1 MMGADGSRDY
11 FMGFQTNAEARRT
24 GGLLGGFG
32 VLHFDNGKF
41 TVDELGA
48 NAELDKPFT
57 PIDLGGE
64 YNEQYG
70 FTNPTTDFHN
80 SNLSSHFPYAAQIWK
95 SMWTQQTG
103 VDVDGV
109 VAIDPVAL
117 SYILGAVGPVTLTDE
132 GEDQQ
137 FQSGGTG
144 GIHCLSTFP
153 DDQPARKRYLQG
165 CRERRGE
172 EDGRAVQSR
181 GNCSTRWARLSVS
194 AVSSTIRGC
203 RRRMR
208 MRDR

>member
-48 NAELDKPFT
+48 NADLDKPFT

-117 SYILGAVGPVTLTDE
+117 SYILGAVGPVTLTD
-132 GEDQQ
+132 GEKIN
-137 FQSGGTG
+137 SSKVVG
-144 GIHCLSTFP
+144 LAESTAYQRFP
-153 DDQPARKRYLQG
+153 TISRRGNAICRGVANAVVKKMAEPCSPAETARRAGQG
-165 CRERRGE
+165 CR
-172 EDGRAVQSR
+172 
-181 GNCSTRWARLSVS
+181 
-194 AVSSTIRGC
+194 
-203 RRRMR
+203 
-208 MRDR
+208 